1 MPPEAPVTVRLKVPA
16 AAVDETASVNVE
28 EALPPAAGVTLVG
41 ENVAVTPLGR
51 VLETLSPVAALKP
64 FRLVT
69 VTVDEA
75 LPPAAGVTL
84 VGENVAVTPLGRVLE
99 TLSPVAALKPFRL
112 VTVTVAEAELPCP
125 TLSELGEI
133 AIEKSGA

>member
-69 VTVDEA
+69 VTV
-75 LPPAAGVTL
+75 
-84 VGENVAVTPLGRVLE
+84 
-99 TLSPVAALKPFRL
+99 
-112 VTVTVAEAELPCP
+112 AEAELPCP

-133 AIEKSGA
+133 AIEKSGATMVRVRVDE